1 MQGASSSDHQ
11 KMAKDWEREEEKAKA
26 AYTESVRQDLSSKRI
41 ELWKALLKASTLQDT
56 DILEIVKRR
65 ADAADKP
72 YRGKPPRC
80 TKRKIK
86 SQNSMKTHSPRRR
99 NPKRPSA

>member
-72 YRGKPPRC
+72 LSSLLFPLAWNPAI
-80 TKRKIK
+80 T
-86 SQNSMKTHSPRRR
+86 SPAE
-99 NPKRPSA
+99 PLDG